1 MEPGIRSRVSG
12 DRQELVRLV
21 DDPIMFLQHED
32 PVLRRMA
39 TTALTTDECEIW
51 FEMVIVLLEDESG
64 SVRAAAA
71 EKLGGCGN
79 RGLGHLAKA
88 ALDTEP
94 KVREAVATAY
104 GEVADPSAIVW
115 LVEVGNNDSDRTVKE
130 AAVAALGAIGD
141 PLAINPLL
149 AFVAKG
155 PPQVRRRAIAAITV
169 FDDPRIEPALQ
180 RAAFDRN
187 PSVREAAEMVVGKQL
202 GGDSGGQVDGNGS
215 AVP

>member
-1 MEPGIRSRVSG
+1 VVPGIRPQVSG
-12 DRQELVRLV
+12 EREELVRLV
-21 DDPIMFLQHED
+21 DDPIVFLQHGD

-39 TTALTTDECEIW
+39 TTALSAEECDVW
-51 FEMVIVLLEDESG
+51 FDMVVLLLEDESG

-71 EKLGGCGN
+71 EKLGSCGD
-79 RGLGHLAKA
+79 RALGHLATA
-88 ALDTEP
+88 ALDAEP

-104 GEVADPSAIVW
+104 GEVADPSAIRW
-115 LVEVGNNDSDRTVKE
+115 LVEVGNDDSDRTVKE
-130 AAVAALGAIGD
+130 AAVAALGAIGN
-141 PLAINPLL
+141 PSAIDPLL

-169 FDDPRIEPALQ
+169 FDDPRIESAIQ

-187 PSVREAAEMVVGKQL
+187 PSVREAAEMVVGKQIK
-202 GGDSGGQVDGNGS
+202 GNGL

>member
-1 MEPGIRSRVSG
+1 MEPDIRQPVPSNRE
-12 DRQELVRLV
+12 ELVHLV
-21 DDPIMFLQHED
+21 DDPIRFLQHND

-39 TTALTTDECEIW
+39 TTALSTEECNTW
-51 FEMVIVLLEDESG
+51 FDMAILLLEDESG

-71 EKLGGCGN
+71 EKLGSCGD
-79 RGLGHLAKA
+79 RALDHLAKA

-104 GEVADPSAIVW
+104 GEVADPSAITW
-115 LVEVGNNDSDRTVKE
+115 LVEVGHDDSDRTVKE
-130 AAVAALGAIGD
+130 AAVAALGAIGNAS
-141 PLAINPLL
+141 AIDPLL

-169 FDDPRIEPALQ
+169 FDDPRIEPAIQ

-187 PSVREAAEMVVGKQL
+187 PSVREAAEMVVGRQL
-202 GGDSGGQVDGNGS
+202 RTD
-215 AVP
+215 